1 MTYECREATPADL
14 EALWAKNIARNPGD
28 ERWAAW
34 REEYIGFNRSGLGR
48 TFAILCGGEPVGEG
62 TLLFSPACSAI
73 AGRLALADGRTVA
86 NVNALRIEKAHEG
99 RGHMSRLVR
108 MMEEWAAARGYARL
122 TIGVDAAETRNLAIY
137 LHWGYDEYVMAEEE
151 DEILRAGPV
160 LYYAKTLFPK

>member
-1 MTYECREATPADL
+1 MTYECREATLSDL
-14 EALWAKNIARNPGD
+14 ETLWRKNIAQHPGD

-48 TFAILCGGEPVGEG
+48 TFSILCDGEAVGEG

-73 AGRLALADGRTVA
+73 AGRLALADGQTTA

-99 RGHMSRLVR
+99 RGHISRLVR

-160 LYYAKTLFPK
+160 LYYAKTLK